1 MRYLSTLS
9 LALIVHVLLSI
20 VAVMALACTATPAW
34 RLDCDCRDFRVRQL

>member
-20 VAVMALACTATPAW
+20 VVLMALARTTTPAN
-34 RLDCDCRDFRVRQL
+34 L

>member
-20 VAVMALACTATPAW
+20 VVLMVLACTVTPA
-34 RLDCDCRDFRVRQL
+34 V